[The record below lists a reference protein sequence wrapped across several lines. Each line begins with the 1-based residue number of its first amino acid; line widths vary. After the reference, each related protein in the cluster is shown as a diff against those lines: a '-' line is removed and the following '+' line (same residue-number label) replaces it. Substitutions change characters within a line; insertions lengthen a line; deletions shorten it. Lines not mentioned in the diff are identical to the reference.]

1 MASTTRLKT
10 SQSSTPYL
18 RVVAESD
25 EDYSSTDV
33 AHSSALTTGLGSS
46 VDFELSGDGD
56 TSWSTENSVTL
67 ANTSITP
74 LAVSRASMQLLN
86 IKHTGYKEST
96 KTNATSAVLKIF
108 TKAGET
114 TKYFTLTAG
123 ESITLH
129 GFGSGTD
136 NPTDWALAAGDSAG
150 LYVEVTT
157 CLSTDD

>member
-1 MASTTRLKT
+1 MAATTRLKT

-18 RVVAESD
+18 RVTPESD
-25 EDYSSTDV
+25 EDYSTTDV
-33 AHSSALTTGLGSS
+33 AHSSSLTAGLGSS
-46 VDFELSGDGD
+46 VDFELHADGD

-67 ANTSITP
+67 ANTSITA
-74 LAVSRASMQLLN
+74 LTVSRASMSLLN
-86 IKHTGYKEST
+86 IKHTGFKEATKVNST
-96 KTNATSAVLKIF
+96 EAVLKIF
-108 TKAGET
+108 TKESET

-129 GFGSGTD
+129 GFGSGTN

-157 CLSTDD
+157 CLTTDD